1 MNSHLL
7 QTKLYIPPIRREYVP
22 RSRLNAMLDTGLT
35 CKLTLL
41 SAPAGYG
48 KTSLLSD
55 WSSRLHIPCIWLSLD
70 RYDNDFFRF
79 LEYLFTSLRKSGIEI
94 KTQPLTQ
101 AHPNGILDPS
111 VLVSLINDIAS
122 FDAGFVLILDD
133 YHRVKDQQ
141 VHSTVS
147 YLLENLP
154 LKITFVIATRTDPP
168 LQLARLRARGELCE
182 IRAEELRFSESEAI
196 AFLNQSMKLGLE
208 PSEATA
214 LTWKTEGWITGLQLA
229 AISLKDN
236 PDKGSFI
243 ATFAGDDRH
252 IADYLV
258 DEAIGRQTAG
268 IQDFLLQTTIL
279 DQLSAPLCDAITAK
293 GDAREI
299 LNQLEQSNLFL
310 IPQDN
315 VREWYRY
322 HNLFQDLLLCRLHQ
336 NFQAEEIKELHQRAS
351 AWFLSRDQIIDAIH
365 HAFKADDVPK
375 IVRLIE
381 SNIFTILDQ
390 GKIRT
395 LQNWLSSI
403 PGEYKDNRPWLNI
416 AHALVLV
423 YAGELDLSEKAL
435 SLAEKTL
442 RRLESEESN
451 QVMVYVYA
459 IRAYS
464 LWIKGNTEKS
474 YELASQALSLI
485 PEEEC
490 VLRAFSAMV
499 LGASCIQRH
508 AFEEARRALNISV
521 DLAIKTG
528 NDHIHILSSSHLVF
542 LLINQ
547 AKYSEAERVCQKIL
561 AQYAHKK
568 TQVSPAIAQMFT
580 LLSDIHTKRFQ
591 LDKALLLA
599 KKGLEISSNWNQIDT
614 ETLGYIYLIETLISR
629 SEFDQAWEVLNQV
642 KERTLGFSP
651 WFEDIIEETEVNYLI
666 STGDIKSVSKLAL
679 DKGLDYR
686 DPINPTKQHTYINY
700 ARILFLEG
708 RTLEAL
714 KLVDRLIVDCES
726 SKMVGVHLELLP
738 LKSVILAKMG
748 EQEKSLKVLEQALSF
763 AEPEGYKRGFIQY
776 GEGLVPLLRQVI
788 NNRQHQEFALELL
801 ASIEGKVF
809 ARQVILADRMAK
821 NRLADENFLESLSDR
836 ELEVLQWMA
845 SGCTNMEIAQ
855 ELVLSLHTV
864 KSHARNIYSKLGVK
878 NRTEAVTRAR
888 LLGLLE

>member
-7 QTKLYIPPIRREYVP
+7 QTKLDIPPVRREYVT
-22 RSRLNAMLDTGLT
+22 RSRLNAMLDMGLA

-70 RYDNDFFRF
+70 RYDNDILRFF
-79 LEYLFTSLRKSGIEI
+79 EYLISSLRKSGIEI
-94 KTQPLTQ
+94 KNKSLNQ
-101 AHPNGILDPS
+101 AHPNSILDPS

-122 FDAGFVLILDD
+122 FDPGFVLILDD
-133 YHRVKDQQ
+133 YHRVKDEQ

-154 LKITFVIATRTDPP
+154 IKIKLMIATRIDPP

-182 IRAEELRFSESEAI
+182 IRAENLRFSESESI
-196 AFLNQSMKLGLE
+196 TFLNQSMKLGLE
-208 PSEATA
+208 LSDANA

-236 PDKGSFI
+236 PDKESFI
-243 ATFAGDDRH
+243 AAFAGDDRH

-258 DEAIGRQTAG
+258 DEAIAQQTAR
-268 IQDFLLQTTIL
+268 IQDFLLKTAIL
-279 DQLSAPLCDAITAK
+279 EQLSAPLCDAITTRV
-293 GDAREI
+293 DAVEI
-299 LNQLEQSNLFL
+299 LNKLEQSNLFL

-322 HNLFQDLLLCRLHQ
+322 HNLFQDLLLRRLHQ
-336 NFQAEEIKELHQRAS
+336 NFQAEEIKELHQRACK
-351 AWFLSRDQIIDAIH
+351 WFLSRDQIIDAIH

-423 YAGELDLSEKAL
+423 YAGELDLSEKEL
-435 SLAEKTL
+435 ILAEKTL
-442 RRLESEESN
+442 ERLESEKLS
-451 QVMVYVYA
+451 QVMAYVYA

-474 YELASQALSLI
+474 YELAYQALALI
-485 PEEEC
+485 PEEES
-490 VLRAFSAMV
+490 VLRAFSAMI

-508 AFEEARRALNISV
+508 AFEEARRMLNISI

-547 AKYSEAERVCQKIL
+547 AKYSEAERVCQLIL
-561 AQYAHKK
+561 TQYAHTK
-568 TQVSPAIAQMFT
+568 TQVSPAIAQIFT

-591 LDKALLLA
+591 LDQALSLA

-614 ETLGYIYLIETLISR
+614 ETLGYIYLIETLMAR
-629 SEFDQAWEVLNQV
+629 GEFDQAGEVLNQV

-651 WFEDIIEETEVNYLI
+651 WFEDIIEDTEVNYLI

-679 DKGLDYR
+679 NKGLDYR
-686 DPINPTKQHTYINY
+686 DIIHPTKQQTYINY
-700 ARILFLEG
+700 ARLLFIEG

-714 KLVDRLIVDCES
+714 KLLDRLLVDCES
-726 SKMVGVHLELLP
+726 SGIMGVHLELLP
-738 LKSVILAKMG
+738 LKSMILSKMG
-748 EQEKSLKVLEQALSF
+748 EQEKAIKSLEQALSS
-763 AEPEGYKRGFIQY
+763 AEPEGYKRCFIQF

-788 NNRQHQEFALELL
+788 KNGQHQEFILELL
-801 ASIEGKVF
+801 ANIEGKEITKPV
-809 ARQVILADRMAK
+809 LMADQIA
-821 NRLADENFLESLSDR
+821 NRLADEKLLESLSDR
-836 ELEVLQWMA
+836 ELEVLRWMA

-855 ELVLSLHTV
+855 ELVLSLNTI
-864 KSHARNIYSKLGVK
+864 KSHARNIYGKLGVK
-878 NRTEAVTRAR
+878 NRTEAVVRAR